1 MFRCHQPGYCF
12 LAVGQGYALPADQP
26 KTSRVGGHGRSRR
39 WGSRRG
45 LSLLEVVLALSIL
58 GIATGILSSILFQA
72 ADTGLK
78 SRRITQAELICEAKM
93 AEAISGSLPLQV
105 ISWTPASTV
114 DGTNWYYSM
123 ELLPAQMPSMIGIG
137 ISVTDDLG
145 MSESP
150 RPLARL
156 VQWMIDPSLGLDVK
170 PVPEATATE
179 ATGAS
184 TSGAAGGGL

>member
-1 MFRCHQPGYCF
+1 MLRCHCPPRPSLALGLGY
-12 LAVGQGYALPADQP
+12 
-26 KTSRVGGHGRSRR
+26 SRQAQRPTPRCGGELWPRGRCL
-39 WGSRRG
+39 GPRG

-93 AEAISGSLPLQV
+93 AEVISGSLPLQV

-145 MSESP
+145 MSESQ

-170 PVPEATATE
+170 PVPETTATE
-179 ATGAS
+179 ATAAS
-184 TSGAAGGGL
+184 ASGAAGGGL